1 MFDDFKK
8 DLQDFCERTT
18 SPAVRFSVEDVPVGL
33 CLNIEYQTTVCVFFE
48 VIGETIHVDFATGAS
63 LNFKPTIELRNWAT
77 TNELMKDN
85 FFIAAAE
92 AAIRDNELYTG
103 FGFAVG
109 VVNGHCYH
117 LLDESSMMVGIFA
130 ALAYSGMIGTLSTS
144 HTSDGIEYTL
154 ECAMLDYGL
163 SQAEY
168 CTVEFA
174 AIRNGDGVK
183 LKLPSGEYQELRD
196 DTILASTLHTLLTNK
211 V

>member
-1 MFDDFKK
+1 MFDKFKK

-18 SPAVRFSVEDVPVGL
+18 SPAVRFNVEDVPVGL

-63 LNFKPTIELRNWAT
+63 LNFKPTIELRNWVT
-77 TNELMKDN
+77 LNELMKDN

-168 CTVEFA
+168 RTIEFA
-174 AIRNGDGVK
+174 AIRDGDGVK
-183 LKLPSGEYQELRD
+183 LKLPSGECQELRD
-196 DTILASTLHTLLTNK
+196 GAILSSALYALVNCE

>member
-1 MFDDFKK
+1 MFDEFKK
-8 DLQDFCERTT
+8 DLQDFCERTS

-48 VIGETIHVDFATGAS
+48 VIGETVHVDFATGAS
-63 LNFKPTIELRNWAT
+63 LNFKPTIELSDWAT
-77 TNELMKDN
+77 MNELVKDN
-85 FFIAAAE
+85 FFLAAAE
-92 AAIRDNELYTG
+92 EAIKVNELYTG
-103 FGFAVG
+103 FGFVVG
-109 VVNGHCYH
+109 AINGRCYH

-154 ECAMLDYGL
+154 NCTRLVDEL

-168 CTVEFA
+168 RTIEFA
-174 AIRNGDGVK
+174 AIRDGDGVK
-183 LKLPSGEYQELRD
+183 FRSPSGKYQEMND
-196 DTILASTLHTLLTNK
+196 DTILAGALYALVNIG